1 MWNFHHV
8 GCCGISGSNF
18 QGQCRISGAIALSY
32 PPIVIDDSSWK
43 NVAEWKLY
51 RSANPNP
58 RGGGGTRECN
68 STKFPVQGW
77 QAWWKPVSSRIFML
91 RVKQQISFHQLFDIG
106 KDINFSNCYGLEMTL
121 LAKKHHTVQ
130 KNIHNSAKTFDI
142 LLK

>member
-1 MWNFHHV
+1 MWVAVEFPA
-8 GCCGISGSNF
+8 
-18 QGQCRISGAIALSY
+18 RISK
-32 PPIVIDDSSWK
+32 V
-43 NVAEWKLY
+43 NAEFPVLLHFRTPLLLLMTHHEKTWLNE
-51 RSANPNP
+51 SFTVVLTLTL
-58 RGGGGTRECN
+58 GGGGTRECN

-106 KDINFSNCYGLEMTL
+106 KDINFSNCYGLEMTP